1 MEIENR
7 KSIWDKLRIYTF
19 VDDDDAFI
27 EVTEWAN
34 GEGIDITISRV
45 KGDSKMMSLSYE
57 ELEAIN
63 YLSKSLMYKSK

>member
-7 KSIWDKLRIYTF
+7 KSISDSLKIYTF
-19 VDDDDAFI
+19 IDNEDDFI
-27 EVTEWAN
+27 EVTEWTN

-45 KGDSKMMSLSYE
+45 KGDSKMISLHYD

-63 YLSKSLMYKSK
+63 YLSKSLVYKK